1 MKVLNA
7 YHEHMLMAISYTFFV
22 GNASRSGLLKFSSL
36 VEPSSVTSPLER
48 VCDKLC
54 CFDKAAESALSTFFG
69 CFWKC
74 IQSPTLHQTENAKKV
89 FTGNVPLQP
98 VRTATWRMTSS
109 NTKIDCVYFAW
120 SLKSKHSCGQIFR
133 ENVIFRIFVTAAF
146 LSRQW
151 MMT

>member
-74 IQSPTLHQTENAKKV
+74 IQSPTLHQTENAKKC
-89 FTGNVPLQP
+89 LQG
-98 VRTATWRMTSS
+98 MCHCSQS
-109 NTKIDCVYFAW
+109 
-120 SLKSKHSCGQIFR
+120 GQLH
-133 ENVIFRIFVTAAF
+133 EG
-146 LSRQW
+146 
-151 MMT
+151 